1 MLSIIL
7 HVSSGVNFVER
18 SSVIIIRSSAKKE
31 RANNVTKEEQNIFLN
46 KEYTEVVRY
55 MDNAKEALQ
64 KARKRDDG
72 YYVDKKYVRTA
83 CGVAYSGVLI
93 ALDAW
98 FKMKGVTNPKKN
110 GRKSVDFYKMNISML
125 DKKMADR
132 FDTVYDALHL
142 FGYYDGRKDIV
153 IIRRG
158 FDAAYEI
165 IDKIKPENPI
175 EIKESSASEAKRVL
189 TKLLI
194 SLMVMF
200 R

>member
-1 MLSIIL
+1 MT
-7 HVSSGVNFVER
+7 R
-18 SSVIIIRSSAKKE
+18 
-31 RANNVTKEEQNIFLN
+31 EEQNIFLN
-46 KEYTEVVRY
+46 REYAEVVRY

-64 KARKRDDG
+64 KAKKNDDG
-72 YYVDKKYVRTA
+72 YYADKKYVRNA
-83 CGVAYSGVLI
+83 CGVAYNGVLV

-98 FKMKGVTNPKKN
+98 FKMKGVVNPKKN
-110 GRKSVDFYKMNISML
+110 CRKSVDFYKMNISML
-125 DKKMADR
+125 DKKMSDR

-142 FGYYDGRKDIV
+142 FGYYDGRKDVV

-175 EIKESSASEAKRVL
+175 EVKENSASAAKRVL

-194 SLMVMF
+194 SIAVMF